1 METENTLVVSMAGG
15 LGGRGEGAGVTASFN
30 HQINC
35 GDTSTAL
42 WLHEKPLNCTFHMGE
57 LYIHLNIW
65 INISAFKKKKD
76 SRKEKSLCN
85 SIKNLTSKSLKHWP
99 WLFPQ

>member
-65 INISAFKKKKD
+65 INISAFKKKKT
-76 SRKEKSLCN
+76 RGKKKAYATL
-85 SIKNLTSKSLKHWP
+85 LKT
-99 WLFPQ
+99 

>member
-42 WLHEKPLNCTFHMGE
+42 
-57 LYIHLNIW
+57 
-65 INISAFKKKKD
+65 
-76 SRKEKSLCN
+76 
-85 SIKNLTSKSLKHWP
+85 
-99 WLFPQ
+99 